1 MIKQLIFVEEGTIN
15 IDELKEN
22 LTGETRV
29 IVYKQ
34 GGCKPEIIHTQIT
47 TIDDKNIEQFKRK
60 TINLC
65 EALLREK
72 SLTKRAKKRI
82 SEFGEDYLWRR

>member
-1 MIKQLIFVEEGTIN
+1 MIKQLIFVEEGTVD
-15 IDELKEN
+15 IDKLMDN
-22 LTGETRV
+22 LTEETKV
-29 IVYKQ
+29 IVYRQ
-34 GGCKPEIIHTQIT
+34 GGCKPEIINTQIKT
-47 TIDDKNIEQFKRK
+47 LDDNTIARFKRE

-82 SEFGEDYLWRR
+82 LEFGEDYLWG

>member
-1 MIKQLIFVEEGTIN
+1 MIKQLIFVEDGTVD

-22 LTGETRV
+22 LTGETKV
-29 IVYKQ
+29 IVYRQ

-47 TIDDKNIEQFKRK
+47 TIDDNSIERLKRK

-65 EALLREK
+65 EALLQEK

-82 SEFGEDYLWRR
+82 SEFGKDYLWG